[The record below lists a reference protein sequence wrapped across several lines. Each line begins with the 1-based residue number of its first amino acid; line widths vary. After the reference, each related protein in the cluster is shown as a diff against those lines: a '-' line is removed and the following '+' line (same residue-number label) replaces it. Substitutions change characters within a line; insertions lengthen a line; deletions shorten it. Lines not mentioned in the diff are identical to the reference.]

1 MSRLQFEFLHAH
13 LTFKDIDTREERWEH
28 DQFAAM
34 REFLEQC
41 NINFGKALVPEDYIS
56 LDETL
61 YPTKNLVS
69 YKQYHPNKLSKYGM
83 LFKSLSSARYLYTH
97 ALHTRLYR
105 KTNR

>member
-28 DQFAAM
+28 DRFAAM

-56 LDETL
+56 LDVHACITHTFISENEPVNPISTTSMEL
-61 YPTKNLVS
+61 LIT
-69 YKQYHPNKLSKYGM
+69 
-83 LFKSLSSARYLYTH
+83 SSIL
-97 ALHTRLYR
+97 
-105 KTNR
+105 